1 MESSSFINANTCYIS
16 HNLHTT
22 HIIHVPCSREKSEE
36 ERKADTLS
44 SEDRTEKVPQNTP
57 PAPSAALSDG
67 NKEVTTKGKKKKN
80 KLSSRDV
87 PAVSVESGEGV
98 VGGAETVDRVDS
110 VLAADDVSGS
120 QSLVGGHV
128 AESVSV
134 LHSAVEDTERD
145 TDWSNPATLSMVEWR
160 LDSEVMQWCK
170 SAPSSGPSTPTR
182 TQMREKKSPL
192 ADPFS
197 IGALL
202 SGNATRR
209 ILSHHIF
216 FLACD
221 KSCLSL
227 ALHCMSLSRFLRVT
241 LVMIWHA
248 QLISPLI
255 SLLFSPLILFI
266 SVLRSVLFSSP
277 LLSPLLSSLLF
288 SSLLFSSLLFSS
300 LDGKEHEMPSTVQEE
315 MSAEF
320 ARQSASMNGVIEQ
333 LRLEKDS
340 SQQAFDK
347 YR

>member
-1 MESSSFINANTCYIS
+1 MESPSFINANTCYIS

-22 HIIHVPCSREKSEE
+22 HIINVPCSREKSEE

-227 ALHCMSLSRFLRVT
+227 ALHCMSLSRFLKVT

-248 QLISPLI
+248 QLISPL
-255 SLLFSPLILFI
+255 FSH
-266 SVLRSVLFSSP
+266 
-277 LLSPLLSSLLF
+277 LSPLLPSHSLHFCHPFRSVLLSSLPSFPLSFSLLF
-288 SSLLFSSLLFSS
+288 SSLLISRRQRARNALHSARR
-300 LDGKEHEMPSTVQEE
+300 DERRVRPSERLYEWRDRAVE
-315 MSAEF
+315 
-320 ARQSASMNGVIEQ
+320 ARE
-333 LRLEKDS
+333 RLKPTS
-340 SQQAFDK
+340 I
-347 YR
+347 